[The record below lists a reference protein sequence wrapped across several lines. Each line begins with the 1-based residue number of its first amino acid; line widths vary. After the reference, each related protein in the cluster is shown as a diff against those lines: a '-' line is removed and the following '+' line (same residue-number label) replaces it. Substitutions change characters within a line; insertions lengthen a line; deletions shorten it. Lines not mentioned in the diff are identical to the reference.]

1 VKKLVLLLLIGFI
14 HYNSTWSQDRFQI
27 IENELTSLSKTD
39 TSLLSTV
46 NISVMDVTLH
56 EFLRG
61 LAISNSINLSV
72 SPSLKKHIVVNFNN
86 VNVQNVLLFLAREH
100 NLNIKIIGNIISVEE
115 YDDSKLKRK
124 VKKKINVKYISSGN
138 LLSVELKNDTLRE
151 VVKQISKVSGKNVLV
166 SPEVEEKTVSAY
178 INKMPFESVLNNIGL
193 SNQLLVEKTEDGFY
207 LIKAAEKNTTTSNS
221 KGKRKNNS
229 KGSGNYELKVQGF
242 NRFDIS
248 ATDANINELIKEVS
262 EELKINYFL
271 LSKVEGTISI
281 YANGINYETFLETVL
296 QGLEFS
302 FKKEKGIYV
311 IGSLK
316 SELETTFV
324 YDWQFRSVE
333 KIVDFIPAT
342 YKTGVEIIE
351 FHELNSLFLTGKKEK
366 VEEVV
371 GFMKQI
377 DRPVPLITIE
387 VIIVDVSSNDKIE
400 TGIDM
405 GLGENPAPSKTT
417 GKLFPTVDLSLSTQ
431 SINGLINSFNGLGW
445 VNLGKV
451 TPQFYVNL
459 KALEENGAL
468 EIKSTPKLATLN
480 GHEATLVSGETKYY
494 GEEQQSY
501 YGSQN
506 PALSKIKKWIAIDA
520 NLSLKIKPI
529 VSSDGQITL
538 SVQLEQSEF
547 TQSQATEEDDG
558 PPGKLNRSFN
568 SLIRVKDEE
577 IVLLGGLERNTKNKS
592 AKGVPFLSRIPII
605 KHLFSSST
613 DSKTKSKLSIFIKPT
628 ILK

>member
-1 VKKLVLLLLIGFI
+1 MKKKFSIILLICLVHFQLI
-14 HYNSTWSQDRFQI
+14 LSQERFTS
-27 IENELTSLSKTD
+27 IENELARLSQKD
-39 TSLLSTV
+39 TSLLSAV
-46 NISVMDVTLH
+46 NVSVMDVTLH

-72 SPSLKKHIVVNFNN
+72 SPNLKKHIVVNFNN
-86 VNVQNVLLFLAREH
+86 VNVKSVLLFLAREH
-100 NLNIKIIGNIISVEE
+100 DLDIKIIGNIISIEE
-115 YDDSKLKRK
+115 FDNSKLI
-124 VKKKINVKYISSGN
+124 KKEKKEISVNYNSSGD
-138 LLSVELKNDTLRE
+138 LLSVELNNDTLRE
-151 VVKQISKVSGKNVLV
+151 VAKQISKVSGKNVLV

-178 INKMPFESVLNNIGL
+178 INKMPFESVLKNIGL
-193 SNQLLVEKTEDGFY
+193 SNQLLVEKTDDGFF
-207 LIKAAEKNTTTSNS
+207 LIKAAEKNDVSNNTKGGRKNRS
-221 KGKRKNNS
+221 KGTNDF
-229 KGSGNYELKVQGF
+229 ELKVQGF

-248 ATDANINELIKEVS
+248 ATDANINELIQNVS
-262 EELKINYFL
+262 SELKINYFL

-316 SELETTFV
+316 SELETTYV
-324 YDWQFRSVE
+324 YEWEFRSVE
-333 KIVDFIPAT
+333 KIVEFIPAT
-342 YKTGVEIIE
+342 YKTGIEIIE

-366 VEEVV
+366 VEEAVE
-371 GFMKQI
+371 FMKQI

-387 VIIVDVSSNDKIE
+387 VIIVDVSNNHTTE
-400 TGIDM
+400 TGVKM
-405 GLGENPAPSKTT
+405 GYGTNPDPKTSNSV
-417 GKLFPTVDLSLSTQ
+417 FPKVDLTLSTQ

-459 KALEENGAL
+459 KALEENGVL
-468 EIKSTPKLATLN
+468 EIKSTPKLSTLN

-494 GEEQQSY
+494 GEEKQSY

-506 PALSKIKKWIAIDA
+506 PALSKIKEWKAIDA

-529 VSSDGQITL
+529 VSSDEQITL

-547 TQSQATEEDDG
+547 TQSQSTEEDG

-568 SLIRVKDEE
+568 SLIRVNDEE
-577 IVLLGGLERNTKNKS
+577 IVLLGGLERNTKNQS
-592 AKGVPFLSRIPII
+592 ASGVPLLSRIPII
-605 KHLFSSST
+605 KYLFSSRV
-613 DSKTKSKLSIFIKPT
+613 DKKTKSKLSIFIKPT